1 MAQVVYPKSYMTKR
15 KYHDVYN
22 SDLTFYGN
30 RLLYTDLDGK
40 AYIIKKDNKAY
51 QVTLAQFDNKK
62 FIMLK
67 PKGIVKSWI
76 TSTGG
81 K

>member
-1 MAQVVYPKSYMTKR
+1 MAKIIYPKSYMTPR
-15 KYHDVYN
+15 RNHDVYN

-30 RLLYTDLDGK
+30 RKLYEYQGK

-62 FIMLK
+62 FIMIK
-67 PKGIVKSWI
+67 PNGMVKSWI
-76 TSTGG
+76 TTTG
-81 K
+81 